1 MDATN
6 NQFEINCTK
15 MRSTFANCFDWSDV
29 DNMKTNGIIS
39 NKTLM

>member
-15 MRSTFANCFDWSDV
+15 MRSTFAHCFDWSDI
-29 DNMKTNGIIS
+29 DNMKIN
-39 NKTLM
+39 

>member
-15 MRSTFANCFDWSDV
+15 MRSVFTHGFDWSDV